1 MSRGPTIS
9 AIGLQILRPKF
20 LGRRIVG
27 DEDAAFLEDSVSQH
41 LGHRINEKRK

>member
-1 MSRGPTIS
+1 MSRGPAIS
-9 AIGLQILRPKF
+9 AIGLQILCPKF

-27 DEDAAFLEDSVSQH
+27 DENDPFVEDSVSQH